1 MCVWWGGVLPHAVFF
16 QEYIPIGNKK
26 INAGKK
32 ARNKCEVTL
41 GFRSTFLLLPG
52 RNEKLIVP
60 MLGIPVEMS

>member
-1 MCVWWGGVLPHAVFF
+1 MNRHCMNQLEAAEWLKTWLETQDAACQFFF

-41 GFRSTFLLLPG
+41 GFRSTFITG
-52 RNEKLIVP
+52 E
-60 MLGIPVEMS
+60 E

>member
-1 MCVWWGGVLPHAVFF
+1 MILLSFFF

-26 INAGKK
+26 NNAGKK

-41 GFRSTFLLLPG
+41 GFRSTFITG